1 MDIRRL
7 TQEDAEAFRQLRSE
21 ALEFE
26 PQAFTES
33 MAQHLAMTINEVRG
47 RLSSGSSDDNFV
59 LGAFDGAQLVGMAG
73 FFRRQGEKICHR
85 GEIWGVYIGKQYRGR
100 GFGQLLLAELIN
112 QLRSVAGLEQVA
124 LGVSKGNTAAKR
136 LYESLGFETYG
147 REARAVKIGEHY
159 LDEELMVL
167 YLRNATS

>member
-33 MAQHLAMTINEVRG
+33 IAQHRALTITEVRG
-47 RLSSGSSDDNFV
+47 RLGSGSSDDDFV
-59 LGAFDGAQLVGMAG
+59 LGAFDGEQLVGMAG

-85 GEIWGVYIGKQYRGR
+85 GEIWGVYIGKQHRGK
-100 GFGQLLLAELIN
+100 GSGQSLLAELIN

-124 LGVSKGNTAAKR
+124 LGVSAGNTAAKR

-147 REARAVKIGEHY
+147 REARALKIGEHY

-167 YLRNATS
+167 YLQNATQ

>member
-73 FFRRQGEKICHR
+73 FFA
-85 GEIWGVYIGKQYRGR
+85 GKGKRSAIAAR
-100 GFGQLLLAELIN
+100 FGAYTSGNNIAEGGSAN
-112 QLRSVAGLEQVA
+112 CCWQ
-124 LGVSKGNTAAKR
+124 N
-136 LYESLGFETYG
+136 
-147 REARAVKIGEHY
+147 
-159 LDEELMVL
+159 
-167 YLRNATS
+167 